1 MSFGLVIVIVK
12 YNATFH
18 IFPKKFQFRRFSEE
32 VSTGDLVSDVQF
44 EILKLLS
51 EKEDLQRENNLL
63 QHYRKSYIEL
73 ITENR
78 QLKEQLELLE
88 LSRARKSHL
97 NPSRNIDL
105 KSRSEPDGQEDK
117 SCKTRKP

>member
-1 MSFGLVIVIVK
+1 M
-12 YNATFH
+12 
-18 IFPKKFQFRRFSEE
+18 
-32 VSTGDLVSDVQF
+32 SDVQF

-78 QLKEQLELLE
+78 QLKEKLELLE

-97 NPSRNIDL
+97 NPRRNIDI

-117 SCKTRKP
+117 KPKISNFNQSEY